1 MNLDKEK
8 FCEQINKIFKNYT
21 ENNTDIIKKAVL
33 DKNNLTLQEIKS
45 LSNMVSKNI
54 KNENKKLGDIISET
68 FSYISFFSFA
78 AIDEWELSPIDKSIE
93 ALKNIK
99 ECFFLATPE
108 SLTRAEKKKEDLLMK
123 FSHKINIKIIKISS
137 DDYDEIYAHLENI
150 LTNSESAAANFIL
163 DNTLGFKMITGVF
176 YKFAVEQGIKLIS
189 WQNEHCSIDDRIYR
203 IPATDKLNFLEFP
216 QLKNHKVISNINN
229 LIADFKFKEA
239 KGLCEAIN
247 NFDRAILLDSLAN
260 IFNLENVLN
269 SGNFLESIEE
279 FLENKLILKNK
290 NINDIY
296 KNIVSLLNK
305 ILKIE
310 KKEESKFYNIIY
322 FYIGYNFIKSFLKDF
337 KNDND
342 ILRNVVI
349 EKYYDN
355 LKDENFVDEC
365 LEDCWFY
372 NFDLEIFDPLFELEE
387 IQDNKDNNKI
397 QTQPSWYENEVLS
410 SLISE
415 ILTIEEEESYLN
427 NGNLTLYKKLQEIFK
442 IVTSLDRLKED
453 LEISLP
459 KQIYLE
465 NNNLILKKF
474 KLNILLERKFI
485 RNGGLNIKILN
496 FILNNNNSKITIGEI
511 NTIISKKFNSKKEVG
526 VLLEDELEK
535 HVLSSKQ
542 FVDLKKFLTD
552 FNSFINTSLKK
563 AGLNIN
569 SPFIIIPSETLD
581 KLEVI
586 RISETFMI

>member
-123 FSHKINIKIIKISS
+123 FNHKINIKIIKISS

-355 LKDENFVDEC
+355 LKDESFVDEC